1 MKKTFVH
8 TPAALDYQDL
18 LCETTERGRKYVTP
32 QGKQYPSITTILGK
46 VISDGWVEE
55 WKAAVGEEAA
65 DRVRRV
71 AAQRGERVHSLVEA
85 MLNNQDIDLR
95 REMPNVSA
103 AFKSIRPVLE
113 QHVDQIRMQERPL
126 YSDVLQAAGRVDLVA
141 EYDGV
146 LSIIDIKTSSKVKT
160 ADDIHNYFMQETA
173 YAIMFEERTGVP
185 VEQIVTVM
193 AVDFSSPLVF
203 IEKRDNWSN
212 SLANVIAEYR
222 FLFGAI
228 DTY

>member
-1 MKKTFVH
+1 MPFVH
-8 TPAALDYQDL
+8 DPVDLGYQDIV
-18 LCETTERGRKYVTP
+18 CETTEKGRKYVTP

-46 VISDGWVEE
+46 VMSDGWVEE

-71 AAQRGERVHSLVEA
+71 AAQRGERVHSLVESF
-85 MLNNQDIDLR
+85 LDNREIDLR

-113 QHVDQIRMQERPL
+113 QHVNRIRLQEKPL
-126 YSDVLQAAGRVDLVA
+126 YSDFLKAAGRVDLVA

-173 YAIMFEERTGVP
+173 YAIMFEERTQIP
-185 VEQIVTVM
+185 VEQLVTVM
-193 AVDFSSPLVF
+193 AVDFNSPLVF

-212 SLANVIAEYR
+212 SLANVITEYR
-222 FLFGAI
+222 TRFGTN

>member
-1 MKKTFVH
+1 MPFVH
-8 TPAALDYQDL
+8 DPVDLGYQDI
-18 LCETTERGRKYVTP
+18 LCETTEKGRKYVTP

-46 VISDGWVEE
+46 VMSDGWVEE

-71 AAQRGERVHSLVEA
+71 AAQRGERVHSLVESF
-85 MLNNQDIDLR
+85 LDNREIDLR

-113 QHVDQIRMQERPL
+113 QHVNRIRLQEKPL
-126 YSDVLQAAGRVDLVA
+126 YSDFLKAAGRVDLVA

-173 YAIMFEERTGVP
+173 YAIMFEERTQIP

-212 SLANVIAEYR
+212 SLANVITEYR
-222 FLFGAI
+222 TRFGAN

>member
-1 MKKTFVH
+1 MPFVH
-8 TPAALDYQDL
+8 DPVDLGYQDI
-18 LCETTERGRKYVTP
+18 LCETTEKGRKYVTP

-46 VISDGWVEE
+46 VMSDGWVEE

-71 AAQRGERVHSLVEA
+71 AAQRGERVHSLVESF
-85 MLNNQDIDLR
+85 LDNREIDLR

-113 QHVDQIRMQERPL
+113 QHVNRIRLQEKPL
-126 YSDVLQAAGRVDLVA
+126 YSDFLKAAGRVDLVA

-146 LSIIDIKTSSKVKT
+146 LSIIDIKTSSKVKM

-173 YAIMFEERTGVP
+173 YAIMFEERTQIP

-222 FLFGAI
+222 TRFGAN

>member
-1 MKKTFVH
+1 MPFVH
-8 TPAALDYQDL
+8 DPVDLGYQDI
-18 LCETTERGRKYVTP
+18 LCETTEKGRKYVTP

-46 VISDGWVEE
+46 VMSDGWVEE

-71 AAQRGERVHSLVEA
+71 AAQRGERVHSLVESF
-85 MLNNQDIDLR
+85 LDNREIDLR

-113 QHVDQIRMQERPL
+113 QHVNRIRLQEKPL
-126 YSDVLQAAGRVDLVA
+126 YSDFLKAAGRVDLVA

-173 YAIMFEERTGVP
+173 YAIMFEERTQIP
-185 VEQIVTVM
+185 VEQLVTVM

-212 SLANVIAEYR
+212 SLANVITEYR
-222 FLFGAI
+222 TRFGTN

>member
-1 MKKTFVH
+1 MPFVH
-8 TPAALDYQDL
+8 DPVDLGYQDI
-18 LCETTERGRKYVTP
+18 LCETTEKGRKYVTP

-46 VISDGWVEE
+46 VMSDGWVEE

-71 AAQRGERVHSLVEA
+71 AAQRGERVHSLVESF
-85 MLNNQDIDLR
+85 LDNREIDLR

-113 QHVDQIRMQERPL
+113 QHVNRIRLQEKPL
-126 YSDVLQAAGRVDLVA
+126 YSDFLKAAGRVDLVA

-173 YAIMFEERTGVP
+173 YAIMFEERTQIP
-185 VEQIVTVM
+185 VDQIVTVM

-212 SLANVIAEYR
+212 SLANVITEYR
-222 FLFGAI
+222 TRFGTN

>member
-1 MKKTFVH
+1 MPFVH
-8 TPAALDYQDL
+8 DPVDLGYQDIV
-18 LCETTERGRKYVTP
+18 CETTEKGRKYVTP

-46 VISDGWVEE
+46 VMSDGWVEE
-55 WKAAVGEEAA
+55 WKAAVGEESA

-71 AAQRGERVHSLVEA
+71 AAQRGERVHSLVESF
-85 MLNNQDIDLR
+85 LDNREIDLR

-113 QHVDQIRMQERPL
+113 QHVNRIRLQEKPL
-126 YSDVLQAAGRVDLVA
+126 YSDFLKAAGRVDLVA

-173 YAIMFEERTGVP
+173 YAIMFEERTQIP
-185 VEQIVTVM
+185 VEQLVTVM

-212 SLANVIAEYR
+212 SLANVITEYR
-222 FLFGAI
+222 TRFGTN

>member
-1 MKKTFVH
+1 MPFVH
-8 TPAALDYQDL
+8 DPVDLGYQDIV
-18 LCETTERGRKYVTP
+18 CETTEKGRKYVTP

-46 VISDGWVEE
+46 VMSDGWVEE

-71 AAQRGERVHSLVEA
+71 AAQRGERVHSLVESF
-85 MLNNQDIDLR
+85 LDNREIDLR

-113 QHVDQIRMQERPL
+113 QHVNRIRLQEKPL
-126 YSDVLQAAGRVDLVA
+126 YSDFLKAAGRVDLVA

-173 YAIMFEERTGVP
+173 YAIMFEERTQIP
-185 VEQIVTVM
+185 VEQLVTVM

-212 SLANVIAEYR
+212 SLANVITEYR
-222 FLFGAI
+222 TRFGTN

>member
-1 MKKTFVH
+1 MPFVH
-8 TPAALDYQDL
+8 DPVDLGYQDI
-18 LCETTERGRKYVTP
+18 LCETTEKGRKYVTP

-46 VISDGWVEE
+46 VMSDGWVEE

-71 AAQRGERVHSLVEA
+71 AAQRGERVHSLVESF
-85 MLNNQDIDLR
+85 LDNREIDLR

-113 QHVDQIRMQERPL
+113 QHVNRIRLQEKPL
-126 YSDVLQAAGRVDLVA
+126 YSDFLKAAGRVDLVA

-173 YAIMFEERTGVP
+173 YAIMFEERTQIP

-212 SLANVIAEYR
+212 SLANVITEYR
-222 FLFGAI
+222 TRFGTN

>member
-1 MKKTFVH
+1 
-8 TPAALDYQDL
+8 
-18 LCETTERGRKYVTP
+18 
-32 QGKQYPSITTILGK
+32 
-46 VISDGWVEE
+46 
-55 WKAAVGEEAA
+55 
-65 DRVRRV
+65 
-71 AAQRGERVHSLVEA
+71 
-85 MLNNQDIDLR
+85 
-95 REMPNVSA
+95 MPNVSA

-113 QHVDQIRMQERPL
+113 QHVNRIRLQEKPL
-126 YSDVLQAAGRVDLVA
+126 YSDFLKAAGRVDLVA

-173 YAIMFEERTGVP
+173 YAIMFEERTRIP
-185 VEQIVTVM
+185 VEQLVTVM

-222 FLFGAI
+222 TRFGAN